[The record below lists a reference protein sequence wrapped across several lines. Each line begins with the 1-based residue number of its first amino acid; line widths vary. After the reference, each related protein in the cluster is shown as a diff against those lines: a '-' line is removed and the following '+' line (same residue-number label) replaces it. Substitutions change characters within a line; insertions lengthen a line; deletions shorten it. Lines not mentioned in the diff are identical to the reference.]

1 MAWARTMM
9 SLFVVSAI
17 FLRWLPRHGWPV
29 AILVAVAGATAL
41 AIYISQRRR
50 YHHQATGIRTS
61 RLRADVTATLLTSTA
76 VSDSGHSE
84 CWSAGKRANP
94 GYERQL
100 RKDVP
105 AQVPPIPPTTATP
118 AVPDSG
124 WTEWTSSPLCP
135 LPWSVLT
142 FGLLQT
148 SLTQQEIEKKA

>member
-1 MAWARTMM
+1 MECRPHDDPGLQPERTVMAWARTMM

-76 VSDSGHSE
+76 V
-84 CWSAGKRANP
+84 
-94 GYERQL
+94 
-100 RKDVP
+100 V
-105 AQVPPIPPTTATP
+105 
-118 AVPDSG
+118 
-124 WTEWTSSPLCP
+124 
-135 LPWSVLT
+135 
-142 FGLLQT
+142 GLGALGM
-148 SLTQQEIEKKA
+148 LVGG